1 MTRPGRTILYARRRG
16 AVPEIAA
23 IKEEDRALFR
33 AAVRGVKPLKQP
45 QPPPE
50 RARSRPR
57 AASRRADDARVLVDS
72 LALDAH
78 DLDVETGDELGFRRE
93 GISESVLRR
102 LRRGE
107 YAIRDEIDLHGMTQD
122 EARAALGAF
131 LAEAVSQGQRCVRI
145 IHGKGLGS
153 GHRGPVLKSAV
164 NRWLRRH
171 GAVVAFCSARRND
184 GGTGALYVLL
194 AR

>member
-1 MTRPGRTILYARRRG
+1 
-16 AVPEIAA
+16 
-23 IKEEDRALFR
+23 
-33 AAVRGVKPLKQP
+33 VRDVNPLRQAKR
-45 QPPPE
+45 PPE
-50 RARSRPR
+50 RERRRPR
-57 AASRRADDARVLVDS
+57 ASSRRADEARVLADS
-72 LALDAH
+72 LAFDAH
-78 DLDVETGDELGFRRE
+78 DLDVESGDELGFRRE

-107 YAIRDEIDLHGMTQD
+107 YAVRDEIDLHGMKQD

-131 LAEAVSQGQRCVRI
+131 LAEAAHLDRRCVRV

-171 GAVVAFCSARRND
+171 AAVAAFCSARRND

-194 AR
+194 SR

>member
-1 MTRPGRTILYARRRG
+1 MRD
-16 AVPEIAA
+16 VS
-23 IKEEDRALFR
+23 
-33 AAVRGVKPLKQP
+33 PLRQAKR
-45 QPPPE
+45 PPE
-50 RARSRPR
+50 RERRRPR
-57 AASRRADDARVLVDS
+57 ASSRRADEARVLADS
-72 LALDAH
+72 LAFDAH
-78 DLDVETGDELGFRRE
+78 DLDVESGDELGFRRD

-107 YAIRDEIDLHGMTQD
+107 YAVRDELDLHGMTQD

-131 LAEAVSQGQRCVRI
+131 LAEAAHHDRRCVRV
-145 IHGKGLGS
+145 IHGKGRGS

-171 GAVVAFCSARRND
+171 AAVAAFCSARRND

>member
-1 MTRPGRTILYARRRG
+1 
-16 AVPEIAA
+16 
-23 IKEEDRALFR
+23 
-33 AAVRGVKPLKQP
+33 VRDVNPLRQAKR
-45 QPPPE
+45 PPE
-50 RARSRPR
+50 RERRRPR
-57 AASRRADDARVLVDS
+57 ASSRRADEARVLADS
-72 LALDAH
+72 LAFDAH
-78 DLDVETGDELGFRRE
+78 DLDVESGDELGFRRE

-107 YAIRDEIDLHGMTQD
+107 YAVRDEIDLHGMTQD

-131 LAEAVSQGQRCVRI
+131 LAEAAHHNRRCVRV

-171 GAVVAFCSARRND
+171 AAVAAFCSARRND

-194 AR
+194 SR

>member
-1 MTRPGRTILYARRRG
+1 MN
-16 AVPEIAA
+16 
-23 IKEEDRALFR
+23 
-33 AAVRGVKPLKQP
+33 PLRQAKR
-45 QPPPE
+45 PPE
-50 RARSRPR
+50 RERRRPR
-57 AASRRADDARVLVDS
+57 ASSRRADDARVLADS
-72 LALDAH
+72 LAFDAH
-78 DLDVETGDELGFRRE
+78 DLDVESGDELGFRRE

-107 YAIRDEIDLHGMTQD
+107 YAVRDELDLHGMTQD

-131 LAEAVSQGQRCVRI
+131 LAEAAHHDRRCVRV
-145 IHGKGLGS
+145 IHGKGRGS

-171 GAVVAFCSARRND
+171 AAVAAFCSARRND

-194 AR
+194 SR

>member
-1 MTRPGRTILYARRRG
+1 MRD
-16 AVPEIAA
+16 VN
-23 IKEEDRALFR
+23 
-33 AAVRGVKPLKQP
+33 PLRQAKR
-45 QPPPE
+45 PPE
-50 RARSRPR
+50 RERRRPR
-57 AASRRADDARVLVDS
+57 ASSRRADEARVLADS
-72 LALDAH
+72 LAFDAH
-78 DLDVETGDELGFRRE
+78 DLDVESGDELGFRRE

-107 YAIRDEIDLHGMTQD
+107 YAVRDEIDLHGMKQD

-131 LAEAVSQGQRCVRI
+131 LAEAAHHDRRCVRV

-171 GAVVAFCSARRND
+171 AAVAAFCSARRND

-194 AR
+194 SR

>member
-1 MTRPGRTILYARRRG
+1 MRD
-16 AVPEIAA
+16 VN
-23 IKEEDRALFR
+23 
-33 AAVRGVKPLKQP
+33 PLRQAKR
-45 QPPPE
+45 PPE
-50 RARSRPR
+50 RERRRPR
-57 AASRRADDARVLVDS
+57 ASSRRADEARVLADS
-72 LALDAH
+72 LAFDAH
-78 DLDVETGDELGFRRE
+78 DLDVESGGELGFRRK

-107 YAIRDEIDLHGMTQD
+107 YAVRDEIDLHGMTQD

-131 LAEAVSQGQRCVRI
+131 LAEAAHHDRRCVRV

-171 GAVVAFCSARRND
+171 AAVAAFCSARRND

-194 AR
+194 SR